1 MRSAMSEHENEES
14 LGIEGRGDLHG
25 LGLDL
30 RSCTSL
36 VVSQCMFPE
45 DGVLS
50 QPLGQHGGI
59 PRKGRINL

>member
-1 MRSAMSEHENEES
+1 MS
-14 LGIEGRGDLHG
+14 LFM
-25 LGLDL
+25 
-30 RSCTSL
+30 
-36 VVSQCMFPE
+36 VVSQRMFPE

>member
-1 MRSAMSEHENEES
+1 M
-14 LGIEGRGDLHG
+14 
-25 LGLDL
+25 GLDPRPQAL
-30 RSCTSL
+30 KKRDNTMSL
-36 VVSQCMFPE
+36 FMVVSQRMFPE